1 MDPAGLEDDICILRH
16 ETAYSIAE
24 SPVSVCSGD
33 ESVASHFA
41 LVTAYE
47 DIKKRLRDTEK
58 ENAGLRKRVRQ
69 LEDKLYKP
77 EGPTA
82 EGPQYVNKAFSAYR
96 GIYMEKKD
104 LQMELNKV
112 RREKTESEKMLTE
125 QLQARELELLQLR
138 TEVETNQVMKSLSSP
153 QEHWQV
159 DQVNNELKICD
170 LQEELDRMKKLCSQL
185 QERCKEKEEL
195 ANNVAGSGAKK
206 EDEFIARD
214 AWFLQSYRELQTEMS
229 RLREVTTLQGELLKK
244 LKDRPP
250 GTHRRA
256 ASTIP
261 MQCLDDVE
269 RNSRMIRITAP
280 RPPSAPPI
288 PSSDGRPCPPKGP
301 PTLQVLPED
310 CWRSPWT
317 SPRPAPVG
325 SAAVQAPPS
334 PSRLSLEDSSWS
346 FPSPSKPSDALF
358 WESQYSPDPSTKG
371 AKNPS
376 HERDWLSPF

>member
-1 MDPAGLEDDICILRH
+1 MRTTDTATLHTPTGTICPVCLLCFPLENNIIDSFAMDPAGLEDDICILRH

-256 ASTIP
+256 
-261 MQCLDDVE
+261 
-269 RNSRMIRITAP
+269 
-280 RPPSAPPI
+280 
-288 PSSDGRPCPPKGP
+288 PSS
-301 PTLQVLPED
+301 
-310 CWRSPWT
+310 
-317 SPRPAPVG
+317 
-325 SAAVQAPPS
+325 
-334 PSRLSLEDSSWS
+334 
-346 FPSPSKPSDALF
+346 
-358 WESQYSPDPSTKG
+358 STY
-371 AKNPS
+371 P
-376 HERDWLSPF
+376 